1 MYQKDDRDRSELA
14 RILGL
19 MTFSDGQVAAELG
32 VSAATVRSW
41 RTGRRTPSPENRRQ
55 LLAAARYH
63 AFTILRLARQVDG
76 ADAVP
81 PEGDGTVAADLGE
94 LRRQIERSGVHAAS
108 IRKEL
113 EDTSQLLA
121 REG

>member
-1 MYQKDDRDRSELA
+1 MYKKDDGDPSELA

-19 MTFSDGQVAAELG
+19 MTLSDGRVAEELG

-55 LLAAARYH
+55 LVAAARYH

-76 ADAVP
+76 ADAVAP
-81 PEGDGTVAADLGE
+81 DGDGTVAADLGE
-94 LRRQIERSGVHAAS
+94 LRRQIDRGGSEAGSNR
-108 IRKEL
+108 REL
-113 EDTSQLLA
+113 EETTRLLA